1 VDSDIVCIKLQ
12 GEGVPFS
19 GWTLY
24 KVTIPRF
31 SFFYVCFC
39 HSIFQF
45 TDTCLVLL
53 CYILSLQYH
62 PKLLAAKNVSKMTV
76 FLY

>member
-31 SFFYVCFC
+31 SFFMLVFVIVSFDLLINVWFC
-39 HSIFQF
+39 CVTFRLF
-45 TDTCLVLL
+45 NTVLS
-53 CYILSLQYH
+53 C
-62 PKLLAAKNVSKMTV
+62 
-76 FLY
+76 